1 MKIIISNS
9 SNEPIYEQIKNSIK
23 SQIIDGSLKEE
34 EALPSIRSLARELE
48 ISVITTKRAYS
59 ELEKEGFIVTVP
71 GKGSFIASQNKE
83 FLREQKLKKIEE
95 HLTNAVNE
103 SKMMNLNFNDLV
115 EMLKILYE

>member
-9 SNEPIYEQIKNSIK
+9 SSEPIYEQIKNSIK

-95 HLTNAVNE
+95 HLMEAVNE
-103 SKMMNLNFNDLV
+103 SKMMNLTFHELV
-115 EMLKILYE
+115 EMLKIFYE